1 MGRSRSADRNYTV
14 LDERVEYVRPEDTGL
29 SVPVV
34 HGDPG
39 HGQSSAG
46 TVRPRGG
53 ENRLTCSGRS
63 ADQREWSTAHTGRHA
78 VDQAGSIDDAE
89 RWSRREKLCGEKGRE
104 PMPVSRV
111 GVDNRRGSTCGHGAP
126 KRPWPSHLPLGS
138 RSAKI
143 LDQRLS
149 QKRGQP
155 VPGWEIGAGV
165 KDSHRL
171 RMPTSGGPWTRVDS
185 CAEGKW
191 REWAALMGDSQ
202 TYEVRVVVGPLS
214 DQLTAALGVSAVEE
228 PAQTLLRTHPIDQA
242 GLLGLI
248 DCVSGFGLELV
259 EVHRIG
265 SDVRR
270 SHDPSLRPGVADRA
284 ALPCY
289 EIAVRGLL
297 GPTWLTALA
306 GTSSASAQRPSSWTF
321 RCSAPRGLAALMQL
335 LAEHDAVV
343 VSLYRVGCTADS
355 AVEDTTNTPS
365 AEPG

>member
-1 MGRSRSADRNYTV
+1 MGR
-14 LDERVEYVRPEDTGL
+14 LGL
-29 SVPVV
+29 
-34 HGDPG
+34 
-39 HGQSSAG
+39 
-46 TVRPRGG
+46 
-53 ENRLTCSGRS
+53 
-63 ADQREWSTAHTGRHA
+63 
-78 VDQAGSIDDAE
+78 
-89 RWSRREKLCGEKGRE
+89 
-104 PMPVSRV
+104 
-111 GVDNRRGSTCGHGAP
+111 
-126 KRPWPSHLPLGS
+126 
-138 RSAKI
+138 
-143 LDQRLS
+143 
-149 QKRGQP
+149 
-155 VPGWEIGAGV
+155 

-171 RMPTSGGPWTRVDS
+171 RMTTSGGPWTRVDS

-202 TYEVRVVVGPLS
+202 TYEVRVVGPLS

-321 RCSAPRGLAALMQL
+321 RCSAPQGLAALMQL

-343 VSLYRVGCTADS
+343 VSLHRVGCTADS